1 MATSAALQI
10 RWSAGCR
17 RNIAGVADTE
27 RDAVQEGANGRARV
41 LVVDDER
48 SIRRLLA
55 SYLEAAG
62 MSVLEAADGE
72 TALTVLRSR
81 EADIALLDVML
92 PGLDGFEVV
101 RRARVFTDIPILLVT
116 ARGSEEQRVAGLELG
131 ADDYVV
137 KPFSAPEVV
146 ARVRA
151 RLRRHSA
158 LPGPDGVLRFGAVRI
173 DPAPRRCWL
182 NEAEVELT
190 RREFDLLLSLAEQPG
205 RVLTRTQLLEAAWGT
220 TFVGEKTVDV
230 HMAALRRKLGD
241 SFHVSAVR
249 GIGYR
254 LEP

>member
-1 MATSAALQI
+1 V
-10 RWSAGCR
+10 G
-17 RNIAGVADTE
+17 DTE
-27 RDAVQEGANGRARV
+27 RDAVHEVANGRARV
-41 LVVDDER
+41 LIVDDER

-55 SYLEAAG
+55 SYVEAAG

-116 ARGSEEQRVAGLELG
+116 ARGNEEQRVAGLDLG
-131 ADDYVV
+131 ADDYII

-158 LPGPDGVLRFGAVRI
+158 VPGPGDVLRFGAVRI

-182 NEAEVELT
+182 NDVEVELT
-190 RREFDLLLSLAEQPG
+190 RREFDLLVSLVEQPG

-230 HMAALRRKLGD
+230 HMASLRRKLGH
-241 SFHVSAVR
+241 SFRVSAVR